1 VALGAPVEVTAAGAR
16 AVALEAAREAVV
28 PAVAVEERVVVGK
41 VLAMAVVLRE
51 VAMDLETLERGVAAE
66 RAQEILSISLE
77 RKRKAKAPASLW
89 RGRGHST
96 CCQQDAEQALTEQSC

>member
-1 VALGAPVEVTAAGAR
+1 
-16 AVALEAAREAVV
+16 
-28 PAVAVEERVVVGK
+28 
-41 VLAMAVVLRE
+41 MAVVLRE

-89 RGRGHST
+89 RGGHST